1 MPKRAKRTSPM
12 QKIALACRTV
22 GLRVDNFCPSVDGVG
37 VSGTRTSGFQ
47 EQTIGV
53 SGTGLSG
60 FQEQKTPIQSFRSTA
75 CKPVTRARVSLTL
88 IKKSCSNGLGLW
100 TILRTVLAASSPPPL
115 RGATPPCRLDPTQS
129 LYRAMKPPLR
139 ASDPA
144 HPPLDA
150 KASRKAPAGHCSRGR
165 YAPLRRLRR
174 LPLDG
179 CGARPRPPSGAAPPR
194 RYATAPPA
202 GLARRKGDGYSE
214 CRQ

>member
-1 MPKRAKRTSPM
+1 MPKRAKRTPPM
-12 QKIALACRTV
+12 QKNAFACRTA
-22 GLRVDNFCPSVDGVG
+22 GLRVDNFCPSVDGIG
-37 VSGTRTSGFQ
+37 VSGTPTSGYQ

-60 FQEQKTPIQSFRSTA
+60 YQEQKTLNRPSRSVT
-75 CKPVTRARVSLTL
+75 CKPVTRARGSLTL
-88 IKKSCSNGLGLW
+88 IKKSFSNGLGLW
-100 TILRTVLAASSPPPL
+100 ATLRAALAARSPPPL
-115 RGATPPCRLDPTQS
+115 RGATPPCRLDPTQR
-129 LYRAMKPPLR
+129 LYRAVKPPLR

-150 KASRKAPAGHCSRGR
+150 KASRKAPAGRCSRGR